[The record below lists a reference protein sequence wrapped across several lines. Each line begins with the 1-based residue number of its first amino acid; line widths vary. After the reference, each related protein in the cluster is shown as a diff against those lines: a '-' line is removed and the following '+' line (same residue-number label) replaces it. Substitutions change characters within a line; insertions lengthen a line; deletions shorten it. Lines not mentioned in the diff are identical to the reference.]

1 MSVGLAGHRAA
12 GSESGGPQAIF
23 LLVLV
28 PFALVI
34 FFFRLGS
41 YSLVNGDEAFY
52 QAVAESVLPQ
62 LDGCNLPGRRSWG
75 KRPRDRS

>member
-1 MSVGLAGHRAA
+1 VSVGLAGHRAA

-52 QAVAESVLPQ
+52 QAVAEAMVDSG
-62 LDGCNLPGRRSWG
+62 D
-75 KRPRDRS
+75 